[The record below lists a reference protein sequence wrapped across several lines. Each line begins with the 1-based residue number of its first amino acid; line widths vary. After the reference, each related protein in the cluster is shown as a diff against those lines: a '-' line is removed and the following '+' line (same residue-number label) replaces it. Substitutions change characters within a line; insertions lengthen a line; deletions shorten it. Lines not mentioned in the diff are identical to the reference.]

1 MDEELSQFEAELRGL
16 RPAAPPSR
24 MLAHLER
31 ELAVSPRRAPLEW
44 WIWAGTLPVAAA
56 LAVMITLAVKQVG
69 VRAAKP
75 TTGADAAKATPPGL
89 ASFKPVAAEN
99 VLYAAEDEGL
109 ITLADGTPA
118 RRERLSYVDTI
129 TWTNTRTNASVR
141 WSVPREEVRVV
152 PVNFQ

>member
-1 MDEELSQFEAELRGL
+1 MDDELPQFEAELRRL

-31 ELAVSPRRAPLEW
+31 ELAASPRCAPLAW
-44 WIWAGTLPVAAA
+44 WIGAGALPVAVAF
-56 LAVMITLAVKQVG
+56 AVMITF
-69 VRAAKP
+69 AAKRDGARP
-75 TTGADAAKATPPGL
+75 VRPGAREITGVAAPGP
-89 ASFKPVAAEN
+89 ASFKPIAAEN
-99 VLYAAEDEGL
+99 LLYAAEDEGL

-129 TWTNTRTNASVR
+129 TWKNTRTNASVR